1 MKKIKSL
8 WNSLMYKL
16 MFKNYEEEEK
26 LIMPTPI
33 NMNIVAAK
41 KSRKAYEEAKAKKHP
56 KASQSTKKKK

>member
-1 MKKIKSL
+1 
-8 WNSLMYKL
+8 MYKL
-16 MFKNYEEEEK
+16 MFKSYEEKEK
-26 LIMPTPI
+26 LVMPTPI

>member
-26 LIMPTPI
+26 EIMAAPLKKDI
-33 NMNIVAAK
+33 IAAK